1 MMMRVQRLT
10 SQLETVVNVVLSHTQ
25 EKSLS
30 SFNTYSRRSNI
41 SSTNKNKVNKILE
54 ALLLLFIVQ
63 KQRRNIIRTFINVD
77 AMQEELLQ
85 FEIQKVWILVD
96 LPYRKKAIGKID
108 EEVYVSQPPGF
119 LDPKYPE
126 KVNKMLNSVRVASSS
141 QAWYAYF
148 IIHFHVEEM
157 EIRRGT
163 RLTNSLPEEDKH
175 DII

>member
-96 LPYRKKAIGKID
+96 LPYRKKAIGTKWVYRNKKDERGVVVRKKARLVAQGYRQKEGID
-108 EEVYVSQPPGF
+108 YDEVFAP
-119 LDPKYPE
+119 
-126 KVNKMLNSVRVASSS
+126 VARLE
-141 QAWYAYF
+141 A
-148 IIHFHVEEM
+148 
-157 EIRRGT
+157 IRG
-163 RLTNSLPEEDKH
+163 SF
-175 DII
+175 